1 MLGRHQVPARVVM
14 SPHQVSGR
22 LLLDAGNGHL
32 DDFAQM
38 QLTQGTRSAAN
49 VGIGSADNQS

>member
-1 MLGRHQVPARVVM
+1 MPGRHQVPARVVA

-32 DDFAQM
+32 GDLAQM
-38 QLTQGTRSAAN
+38 QEPGQVPRVT
-49 VGIGSADNQS
+49 GIFSELN

>member
-1 MLGRHQVPARVVM
+1 M